1 MEIERSRSERSR
13 RARGRAMQRR
23 EPCPTKKRGV
33 FRWCVCWP
41 NGAKTNRKRS
51 LRLYLQPSEA
61 ILPPANVLSQEGL
74 SPKEVAIFGMRSR
87 GCKFGRRVD
96 GSREMDFGSACRRES
111 ISIFEEN
118 LCNRW
123 VSPQCSGDSPI
134 RYPGRKSTE
143 GDDGP
148 TAMPTSVGREESTKD
163 PRHHGQIL

>member
-74 SPKEVAIFGMRSR
+74 STEELAIFGMRSR
-87 GCKFGRRVD
+87 DCKFIPSVVLMARDRWISVLLVGESLFLSSNKTCVIDGCHHSAVGTLPSDIPAAKAQKATTDRRRCQPRFGGR
-96 GSREMDFGSACRRES
+96 
-111 ISIFEEN
+111 
-118 LCNRW
+118 
-123 VSPQCSGDSPI
+123 SPQKI
-134 RYPGRKSTE
+134 R
-143 GDDGP
+143 D
-148 TAMPTSVGREESTKD
+148 
-163 PRHHGQIL
+163 IL